1 MVIKYPNLL
10 KEIIF
15 NSDTGR
21 DLLDF
26 GGMSEDELIGILTG
40 EKSVTV
46 GMAVQIKSILCL
58 SELPLEELF
67 KESE

>member
-1 MVIKYPNLL
+1 MLIKYPNLL

-26 GGMSEDELIGILTG
+26 GGMSEDDLIGMLTG
-40 EKSVTV
+40 EKSVSV
-46 GMAVQIKSILCL
+46 GEAVKIKSVLC
-58 SELPLEELF
+58 SKVPLEELF
-67 KESE
+67 EESE